1 MRRLF
6 MMLSGVCLL
15 SQAYAF
21 PCYITMVK
29 DSCWS
34 SYNVSVDVIDVA
46 TEKVLATMSMPN
58 GKSWDRK
65 EIVCQP
71 KQTVNLQA
79 TFSPA
84 FWTKDAGKK
93 YYGKR
98 LWSFPEEIKKGDSAW
113 NMTIC
118 YSSDL
123 QGVPFPPDASGQCTC
138 VTKDI
143 PAIEPR

>member
-6 MMLSGVCLL
+6 MVLSGVCLL
-15 SQAYAF
+15 TQVHAF

-29 DSCWS
+29 DSCWT
-34 SYNVSVDVIDVA
+34 SYSVSVDVIDV
-46 TEKVLATMSMPN
+46 TNKKVVATMSMPN
-58 GKSWDRK
+58 EKSWDRK

-71 KQTVNLQA
+71 KQTVSLIA

-84 FWTKDAGKK
+84 FWEKEENKK

-98 LWSFPEEIKKGDSAW
+98 IWSFPEEIKKGDGAW

-118 YSSDL
+118 YPKDL
-123 QGVPFPPDASGQCTC
+123 QGIPLPPDASGKCTC
-138 VTKDI
+138 ETKDI
-143 PAIEPR
+143 PAIKPR